1 MTPLLGLTG
10 LGGGVG
16 SNLVAGASPYAQCK
30 DVMPIFYTDEDGS
43 DIEGGE
49 SEFWEDA
56 ASSSL
61 HAALPLYENT
71 NDYSATIKGSG
82 ANLTVSTVGDPSSSS
97 TQSKWY
103 GKSYYFDGDDALTFT
118 GFGSTA
124 DDTDFCIEAWIW
136 ANTSQNTHTR
146 LFSSNEGVNSGEYT
160 MFRFWQSGGNTGWAY
175 YVGDSGGSVNWGQNA
190 SEAAAGGV
198 PLEQWVHCALVR
210 EGSTIS
216 FFVNGTRK
224 HTQSASHS
232 FTNTTWVLGWG
243 YGGEYFQ
250 GYMSDARA
258 YKGSSK
264 YTAADSSI
272 TIFPC

>member
-97 TQSKWY
+97 K
-103 GKSYYFDGDDALTFT
+103 KS
-118 GFGSTA
+118 
-124 DDTDFCIEAWIW
+124 
-136 ANTSQNTHTR
+136 
-146 LFSSNEGVNSGEYT
+146 
-160 MFRFWQSGGNTGWAY
+160 
-175 YVGDSGGSVNWGQNA
+175 
-190 SEAAAGGV
+190 
-198 PLEQWVHCALVR
+198 
-210 EGSTIS
+210 
-216 FFVNGTRK
+216 
-224 HTQSASHS
+224 
-232 FTNTTWVLGWG
+232 
-243 YGGEYFQ
+243 
-250 GYMSDARA
+250 
-258 YKGSSK
+258 
-264 YTAADSSI
+264 
-272 TIFPC
+272 